1 MHAGQDLVRANQHF
15 RGLVLSPA
23 EALQLYEAMA
33 ACLSAESSGATCT
46 QSEAPQPSTAQATR
60 GATVASAALPSAVT
74 GAAPAAADPDDAPAD
89 IADLAPA
96 RIFAGDTFLTLE
108 AVRQW
113 GAAVAARLE
122 ELTVQRLPWLTRAV
136 VARLARGLYAR
147 GGMDV
152 VGSGGLDDG
161 AALSQSE
168 MSEEEN
174 EGSEAEGGAVSG
186 DEVEAAA
193 LGDGAGHCLEG
204 CPVRGYADNRT
215 PCAAPCCTVYAYL
228 TKEMMDISHRSSVVY
243 INLRCTSSG
252 FQFSLVW
259 TSAASV

>member
-23 EALQLYEAMA
+23 EALQLYEAMT
-33 ACLSAESSGATCT
+33 ACLSAESSGAT
-46 QSEAPQPSTAQATR
+46 QLEAPQPSAAQAAR
-60 GATVASAALPSAVT
+60 AATVAPAALPSAVT

-122 ELTVQRLPWLTRAV
+122 ELTVHRHPWLTRAV
-136 VARLARGLYAR
+136 VARLARGLYSR
-147 GGMDV
+147 GGVDV
-152 VGSGGLDDG
+152 VGGGGPDG
-161 AALSQSE
+161 EAALSQSE
-168 MSEEEN
+168 MSEKEM
-174 EGSEAEGGAVSG
+174 EGSDAEGRAVPG

-193 LGDGAGHCLEG
+193 LGDGTGHCLG
-204 CPVRGYADNRT
+204 GDPVRGLLT
-215 PCAAPCCTVYAYL
+215 TGPPCAAPCWTVFAY
-228 TKEMMDISHRSSVVY
+228 R
-243 INLRCTSSG
+243 
-252 FQFSLVW
+252 LV
-259 TSAASV
+259 